1 MAGPGTAPPRAEAE
15 SLGHLPV
22 GVYRTTPD
30 GAFLYANGELA
41 RLLGFGSVDELMT
54 VSTRDLYVDPADRSR
69 WQALIATEGRV
80 TDFEVEKRRKDGTTL
95 WLRDS
100 ARAVLDA
107 SGGVA
112 YYEGAVIDVTRQH
125 QAEAELRASEA
136 RYRALV
142 DAIPDAIFLFGSDR
156 LCQDARLGALSRM
169 FPPAARCLGAPP
181 EAIFDEALAKLCRAA
196 ADTARDGGP
205 VAIEHA
211 AKGPHGDAFFDVCVT
226 ATDGGGALVLLRD
239 ATSTRRFREWMV
251 RSERLASVGSLAT
264 GVAHEINNPLTAVV
278 ANTDF
283 ARELVAQCRVDA
295 EDRIA
300 RHEPA
305 FDARASQAL
314 RQAEE
319 ALDEVSQGASRIADA
334 VRALKS
340 VAEPSDDVPSS
351 VVLEAVLET
360 AMRVVKNHIRHR
372 AELVRQIER
381 LPPVWG
387 NATRLEDV
395 FVGLLVNAAEAIE
408 PGRADQNEIRIAARE
423 GADGRVVV
431 ELSDTGAGIATT
443 EVDRIFDPFYSTK
456 ASGRSTGMGL
466 SVCRAILS
474 SLGGEIQVT
483 STPGKGTT
491 FTVQLLSA
499 KTAPAPRP
507 TLPVRPRS
515 RIRGRVAVIDD
526 DAIVGSAFE
535 RMLSGEHDVFIAQA
549 AQTVLDALD
558 RGERYDVI
566 LCDVMMPVLTGVAFH
581 QIVTERHPDQ
591 APAIMFISGGVFTD
605 DMRRYLAQIP
615 NVTLEKPVLPGTLLR
630 AVGEQ
635 VERARA

>member
-1 MAGPGTAPPRAEAE
+1 MAAPGTEPPRAETE
-15 SLGHLPV
+15 YLGHLPV

-30 GAFLYANGELA
+30 GAFLYANAELA
-41 RLLGFGSVDELMT
+41 RLLGFGSVAELMA
-54 VSTRDLYVDPADRSR
+54 VSTRDLYADPADRSR

-80 TDFEVEKRRKDGTTL
+80 TDFEVQKRRKDGTPL
-95 WLRDS
+95 WLRDN

-107 SGGVA
+107 SGAVA
-112 YYEGAVIDVTRQH
+112 FYEGAVIDVTRQH
-125 QAEAELRASEA
+125 QAEAELRASEG

-169 FPPAARCLGAPP
+169 FPPVARCLGAPP
-181 EAIFDEALAKLCRAA
+181 EAIFDEALAKLCRSA

-300 RHEPA
+300 RHDPA

-408 PGRADQNEIRIAARE
+408 PGRADENEIRIAARE

-443 EVDRIFDPFYSTK
+443 EVDRIFDPFYTTK

-507 TLPVRPRS
+507 TLPVRPRG
-515 RIRGRVAVIDD
+515 RVRGRVAVIDD
-526 DAIVGSAFE
+526 DSIVGSAFE
-535 RMLSGEHDVFIAQA
+535 RMLSGEHDVFVAQA